1 MGDLMARMILRL
13 AEVFVVTSCFSFAM
27 EKVPA
32 PPLLGWGSNFYF
44 SESVGYLNNCISFYS
59 PQWSSHLRR
68 KSVCNF

>member
-1 MGDLMARMILRL
+1 MARMILRL

-59 PQWSSHLRR
+59 PQ
-68 KSVCNF
+68 